1 MSTVYMYSY
10 PEDKYKWWCES
21 TCHNEVQK
29 FSGLGER
36 LADSKKRLKA
46 RESLRKGVAKQIF
59 WLSNQVGLRNHICWK
74 YIWDAQNTISTKQ
87 DRQSKNRRSI
97 MSSPVLFNISDE
109 I

>member
-1 MSTVYMYSY
+1 MYRNNCMSTVYMYSY

-36 LADSKKRLKA
+36 LADSKKRLKE

-59 WLSNQVGLRNHICWK
+59 WLSNQVQVGRTELDDTYQIVVP
-74 YIWDAQNTISTKQ
+74 S
-87 DRQSKNRRSI
+87 
-97 MSSPVLFNISDE
+97 L
-109 I
+109 